1 MTVEQEAPKT
11 WAYAA
16 ALVVTIVCLV
26 LANVII
32 AYLGELANV
41 EAGKPAAAALAF
53 VQGLAGAL
61 LAGFASRQLFKSLRP
76 ADFWLK
82 WIVLLVAILFA
93 VVIVWLVATGKSDRA
108 LTWTTYA
115 GVAALI
121 GTEVGRRISKSLF
134 RRSGPEDAVGSAS

>member
-1 MTVEQEAPKT
+1 VTVDQETPKT

-16 ALVVTIVCLV
+16 ALVVTILCLA

-32 AYLGELANV
+32 AYFGELANV
-41 EAGKPAAAALAF
+41 EAGRPAAAALAL

-82 WIVLLVAILFA
+82 WIVLLVAILFT
-93 VVIVWLVATGKSDRA
+93 ILIIWLLATGKSART

-115 GVAALI
+115 GVAALV
-121 GTEVGRRISKSLF
+121 GTEVGRRIAKGLF
-134 RRSGPEDAVGSAS
+134 GRSDPQDVSASSS